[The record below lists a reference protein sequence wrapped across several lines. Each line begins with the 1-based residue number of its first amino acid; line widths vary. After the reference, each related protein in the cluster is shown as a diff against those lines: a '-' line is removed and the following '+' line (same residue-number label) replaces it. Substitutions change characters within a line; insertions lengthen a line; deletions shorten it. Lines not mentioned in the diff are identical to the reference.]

1 MIMKKLLVFIV
12 ALVMTLSIITVSFA
26 ASISLET
33 ISPYLGLWVY
43 SSTNSQRALSIGNN
57 GNEYVAQLLISYQYN
72 QSKNTSMREYVLTYD
87 EVNKTLYLTDS
98 SYSVSYRLVIENGK
112 IIITSMEGTVFTYE
126 KVQ

>member
-1 MIMKKLLVFIV
+1 MKKLLVFIV